1 MRHAP
6 LLGAAVVAAAV
17 AVPALGASGVPKL
30 AGCVPGSTPSVRP
43 RQVIVACGDAN
54 FYFTN
59 LAWSAWNATHAVAGG
74 IAHLN
79 DCKPYCAAGHFH
91 TYKVVVTLTLPKS
104 CKTGGREYTRM
115 SWRYLLAKPAGQPR
129 SSSQSLPCR

>member
-1 MRHAP
+1 MRNAA
-6 LLGAAVVAAAV
+6 LLAVALAAAAV
-17 AVPALGASGVPKL
+17 TVPASGASGIPKL

-59 LAWSAWNATHAVAGG
+59 LAWSAWNAKHAVAGG

-91 TYKVVVTLTLPKS
+91 TYKVVVTLTRPRA
-104 CKTGGREYTRM
+104 CTNGAHEFTRM
-115 SWRYLLAKPAGQPR
+115 SWRYLLAAPAGQAR
-129 SSSQSLPCR
+129 SSGQSLPCR